1 MLGFRY
7 LKSTPTTYVLHHHG
21 GKLVREGVGLSFWY
35 FAPTSVIAQ
44 VPTAS
49 RDVPFVFNEVTA
61 DFQDVTIQ
69 GDLTCRIRDA
79 KKVAALLDYS
89 VDTRGRFRSEDPS
102 KLNDRL
108 IHAAQILARSF
119 TQKRPLRDVLVSSDG
134 LVTDVLEG
142 LKSSAAVAMLGVEV
156 LELSIIGIKAA
167 PEMAKALQ
175 TDAREELLR
184 RADEAISARR
194 NAAVDLERT
203 IKENELNT
211 EIAIEQK
218 KRQVRESQMAAE
230 IAVEQQRT
238 TLVAAKVDNEQ
249 KESESRAAA
258 LKAILEPIKSVDW
271 RTLVAVSSGIDSRT
285 MISLAFQ
292 QLAENAGK
300 IGELNVSPDLLNT
313 LLRPARGD
321 GKGS

>member
-89 VDTRGRFRSEDPS
+89 VDTHGRYRSEDPS

-108 IHAAQILARSF
+108 IHAAQILTRSF
-119 TQKRPLRDVLVSSDG
+119 TQKRPLREVLVSSDG

-142 LKSSAAVAMLGVEV
+142 LKSSEAVAMLGVEV
-156 LELSIIGIKAA
+156 LGLSIIGIKAA
-167 PEMAKALQ
+167 PDMAKALQ

-194 NAAVDLERT
+194 NAAVDLERK

-238 TLVAAKVDNEQ
+238 TLVAARVDNER
-249 KESESRAAA
+249 KEAEARAAA
-258 LKAILEPIKSVDW
+258 LTAILEPIKSVDW
-271 RTLVAVSSGIDSRT
+271 RTLVAVSSGIDSKT
-285 MISLAFQ
+285 MISMAFQ

-300 IGELNVSPDLLNT
+300 IGELNVTPDLLTT
-313 LLRPARGD
+313 LMRPTRGD